1 MDTQSIAPYAI
12 PPKSTGVF
20 SVVPG
25 NITGQ
30 LPLHAATAGFNVT
43 DGSCRNIAGGGAVS
57 GTVTLTGNSGGA
69 YSGSFDLSFESGD
82 HVTGTFNAARC
93 AGIET
98 FLTAAGNNT
107 LSCG

>member
-1 MDTQSIAPYAI
+1 
-12 PPKSTGVF
+12 
-20 SVVPG
+20 
-25 NITGQ
+25 
-30 LPLHAATAGFNVT
+30 
-43 DGSCRNIAGGGAVS
+43 VS